1 MAEAK
6 GVEDLWLRVEY
17 QTLRLL
23 PASGFVLFGVRTLTD
38 PLRALRS
45 VPRAAESLLARC
57 RALGTE
63 MAEYKGLGSPAVR
76 GDVEALLL
84 EMSAESAKAP

>member
-6 GVEDLWLRVEY
+6 KAEDLWLRVEY
-17 QTLRLL
+17 QALWLL

-38 PLRALRS
+38 PLRALRA
-45 VPRAAESLLARC
+45 VPRTAKTLLAQC

-63 MAEYKGLGSPAVR
+63 MAEYKWLGDSKVR

-84 EMSAESAKAP
+84 EMAKV